1 MKLMVIG
8 GFGRVG
14 RLVVKDAQKA
24 RMDVTV
30 VSLHRHD
37 DVDLGS
43 AKVLI
48 KSITDLTAE
57 DVSGYDAI
65 LDATAGWTA
74 EAIPNIYGGLAHV
87 LQLLDQANPDRQPQV
102 LKVGGTNTLYI
113 NSEHTQTLQH
123 YPNYYADKYADMCD
137 AHQKALDIMRTYTK
151 LAWTYLTPSY
161 NFDKQGAYTGEYHI
175 EGEEFTPVDG
185 GDNGVDDYISYADY
199 AKATVDIIKDRQ
211 YLRQQITLV
220 HGDKPQNK

>member
-14 RLVVKDAQKA
+14 HLVVKEAQKA
-24 RMDVTV
+24 GME
-30 VSLHRHD
+30 VSAVGAHQHD
-37 DVDLGS
+37 DVDLGN

-48 KSITDLTAE
+48 KIITDLTA
-57 DVSGYDAI
+57 DDIAGYDAI

-87 LQLLDQANPDRQPQV
+87 LQLVNQADVKQQPQI

-113 NSEHTQTLQH
+113 NNEHTKTLQTL
-123 YPNYYADKYADMCD
+123 PEYYTDKYADMCD
-137 AHQKALDIMRTYTK
+137 AHQKALDIMRTYSK

-161 NFDKQGAYTGEYHI
+161 NFDKQGEYTGEYHVK
-175 EGEEFTPVDG
+175 GEEFTPVAG
-185 GDNGVDDYISYADY
+185 GDDGVDDYISYADY
-199 AKATVDIIKDRQ
+199 AKATVDIIKDRK
-211 YLRQQITLV
+211 YLRQQVTLV
-220 HGDKPQNK
+220 HGDKPNK